1 MTYIK
6 PYIYLIKQKK
16 IFKKLDNLI
25 LNIQNLMKKSSIKY
39 LITIFVLIYNFPV
52 NGITSDWK
60 TSNVGEDRILQMRLT
75 SSTDGVVGLKKVPI
89 SFEVITNSGW
99 KIY

>member
-1 MTYIK
+1 M
-6 PYIYLIKQKK
+6 KQKK

-52 NGITSDWK
+52 YGITSDWK
-60 TSNVGEDRILQMRLT
+60 ISDAGEDRILQMRLN
-75 SSTDGVVGLKKVPI
+75 SSTDGVVAG
-89 SFEVITNSGW
+89 
-99 KIY
+99 

>member
-1 MTYIK
+1 
-6 PYIYLIKQKK
+6 
-16 IFKKLDNLI
+16 
-25 LNIQNLMKKSSIKY
+25 MKKSSIKY

-52 NGITSDWK
+52 YGLTSDWK
-60 TSNVGEDRILQMRLT
+60 ISNAEEDRILQMRLT

-99 KIY
+99 KIYWRNPGDSGLPTEI